1 MLQICIKKGYSPRCT
16 EYKKYYE
23 QFVSSVVP
31 VLFRGTNNLLDIRV
45 ALSKLWPVYI
55 GPVRKQG
62 KSARQGPQLL
72 REIMPMLQNIVSNLD
87 VGVDYS
93 ISATTAKDREMGNQA
108 KMLLAIPYM
117 SKFLLLA
124 SYIASRNKAT
134 SDQAIFDPGY
144 SGKSR
149 KNSQAMDRQAE
160 RALDKKLRGSHV
172 FPLERMLNIYYYICE
187 PKSGNGFIPKE
198 EHVEWLDKLQEV
210 EVLMQ
215 VTSLCSLGL
224 LTCVGGD
231 PLTGPS
237 YRCDLSDD
245 LAYKIARNLKVS
257 LNDYIKL
264 A

>member
-1 MLQICIKKGYSPRCT
+1 MQICMMRGYSPRCT
-16 EYKKYYE
+16 EYTKYYE
-23 QFVSSVVP
+23 QFVASVVP
-31 VLFRGTNNLLDIRV
+31 VLARGTNNLLDIRV

-55 GPVRKQG
+55 APVRKKG
-62 KSARQGPQLL
+62 ASVQGPQLL
-72 REIMPMLQNIVSNLD
+72 RAIMPMLQNIVSNLD
-87 VGVDYS
+87 VGVNHC
-93 ISATTAKDREMGNQA
+93 ATTATAKEREMGNEA
-108 KMLLAIPYM
+108 KMVLAIPYM

-149 KNSQAMDRQAE
+149 KNSQALDRQAE
-160 RALDKKLRGSHV
+160 RALDKKLRGSHA

-187 PKSGNGFIPKE
+187 PKSVDGFIPKE
-198 EHVEWLDKLQEV
+198 GHVEWLDKLQEV